1 MRLTRRVGGWAREG
15 NTWLVLLALVLGV
28 VLPAACV
35 IWFMTEA
42 ASNEADA
49 ARQRLTDSLRGQLQL
64 LSDRVDSDW
73 RSRLARLKG
82 ADGTGARAFHRAVT
96 SRGLDSIVF
105 LGRNGVAGY
114 PTVVAPEQKANGADL
129 GEDWKTAAALE
140 TSGSYAAAATQY
152 AQIAARERVA
162 DRAARAAQSH
172 IRALARTGDT
182 SGALEAI
189 GRYSRMPRFAAGRDA
204 YGRLIG
210 GDARLLAL
218 RLLSPSDARFRP
230 AAETLAALVND
241 YDTVVM
247 PSSQRLFLMGELRAA
262 VPGLSLPTY
271 AAEQLAAEFLEADAS
286 APAGE
291 TLESTRVRDVWK
303 LAVGP
308 QAVALFRTAS
318 VIAMADALLRGQNVA
333 NGATFALM
341 PPGHERGGES
351 MPASPLMPGWQLR
364 VALSGTDRLEQT
376 TNQRMTTYLSAGSL
390 AVAGLAVAGL
400 LLWQAFRR
408 QMRVGRLKTDLVAAV
423 SHELRTPLTSA
434 RALVD
439 LLLENPAI
447 DGQTRDY
454 LLMIAGENAR
464 LSRLIEHV
472 LTFARVDRNQPGL
485 VFRDVSPA
493 AVVQEAAAVQGRER
507 FPGLTIDVAPDL
519 APLYGDQD
527 ALVTVLLNLLENAY
541 KYSGDDRR
549 VLLKARQ
556 DHTRVV
562 LEVQDNGI
570 GIARRD
576 WKRIFRPFYQVDQ
589 RLARERGGCGL
600 GLSIVDFIVR
610 AHGGEVTVESEPGA
624 GSLFRVVLPS
634 RMASREAVA

>member
-1 MRLTRRVGGWAREG
+1 MRLTRTIGGWVREG
-15 NTWLVLLALVLGV
+15 STWLVVLALVLGV
-28 VLPAACV
+28 VLPAACI
-35 IWFMTEA
+35 IWFMTAA

-49 ARQRLTDSLRGQLQL
+49 ARQRLSDALRGQLQL
-64 LSDRVDSDW
+64 LSERIDADW
-73 RSRLARLKG
+73 RSRLARLKATGGNG
-82 ADGTGARAFHRAVT
+82 AQAFHRAVA
-96 SRGLDSIVF
+96 SGGLDSIVF
-105 LGRNGVAGY
+105 FPGNGVAGY
-114 PTVVAPEQKANGADL
+114 PIVVAPEQKAGAADAS
-129 GEDWKTAAALE
+129 EAWNTAAALE
-140 TSGSYAAAATQY
+140 ATGNYAAAATQY
-152 AQIAARERVA
+152 AEIAARERGA
-162 DRAARAAQSH
+162 DRAARAAQAH
-172 IRALARTGDT
+172 IRALGKARDT
-182 SGALEAI
+182 SAALEAI
-189 GRYSRMPRFAAGRDA
+189 DRYSRMERVAAGRDS
-204 YGRLIG
+204 YGRLI
-210 GDARLLAL
+210 AANERLLAL
-218 RLLSPSDARFRP
+218 RLLSSSDARFQP
-230 AAETLAALVND
+230 AAEALAALVND

-247 PSSQRLFLMGELRAA
+247 PSSQRLFLMGELHA
-262 VPGLSLPTY
+262 VVAGLSLPTY

-303 LAVGP
+303 LGVGP
-308 QAVALFRTAS
+308 HTVALFRTAT
-318 VIAMADALLRGQNVA
+318 VTAMADAILNGQRVA
-333 NGATFALM
+333 NGATFALTQ
-341 PPGHERGGES
+341 PGRDHAGET
-351 MPASPLMPGWQLR
+351 MPAGPLLPGWQLR
-364 VALSGTDRLEQT
+364 VSDGGSDRAERT

-408 QMRVGRLKTDLVAAV
+408 QMRVSRLKTDLVAAV

-447 DGQTRDY
+447 DGQTREY

-472 LTFARVDRNQPGL
+472 LTFARVDRNRHGL
-485 VFRDVSPA
+485 VFRDVLPA
-493 AVVQEAAAVQGRER
+493 AVVEEAAAIQGRER
-507 FPGLTIDVAPDL
+507 FPGLTVDVAPDL

-549 VLLKARQ
+549 VSLRARQ
-556 DHTRVV
+556 EHTRVV

-570 GIARRD
+570 GIERRD

-600 GLSIVDFIVR
+600 GLSIVEFIVR

-624 GSLFRVVLPS
+624 GSVFRVALPS
-634 RMASREAVA
+634 RMAPREAVA